1 MLRIF
6 RELFGGVR
14 QGTREDGIADEA
26 AMIEFISTRAAHV
39 AQSSLYGYLRTR
51 MGTRER
57 EIFQDERFAEPL
69 KTARDAMLAHC
80 LSDLVVFAA
89 ATVEASDAGR
99 ETMALR
105 WYRMAALA
113 ADADWAELHQ
123 DDALERFAARL
134 ARTDWQ
140 AAAEREGAFT
150 ESPNGLVAAAP
161 VIDAFKELDG
171 EIVRNSV
178 RFRWTDVRRQLRE
191 RVDRT
196 AFQQSDRQS
205 S

>member
-6 RELFGGVR
+6 REMFGGVR

-51 MGTRER
+51 MGTRSR
-57 EIFQDERFAEPL
+57 EIFQDEQFAGPL

-80 LSDLVVFAA
+80 LSDLVVFAV
-89 ATVEASDAGR
+89 ATVDAEDAGR
-99 ETMALR
+99 TALARR
-105 WYRMAALA
+105 WYRDAALA
-113 ADADWAELHQ
+113 ADADWAGAHL
-123 DDALERFAARL
+123 DAALERFAARL

-140 AAAEREGAFT
+140 AAAEREAAFT
-150 ESPNGLVAAAP
+150 ESPPGLVEATP
-161 VIDAFKELDG
+161 VIEAFKETDA

-191 RVDRT
+191 RVDRS
-196 AFQQSDRQS
+196 AFRHIPAE
-205 S
+205 

>member
-14 QGTREDGIADEA
+14 QGAREDQIADEA

-57 EIFQDERFAEPL
+57 EIFQDERFAGPL

-80 LSDLVVFAA
+80 LSDLVVFAV
-89 ATVEASDAGR
+89 ATVGADDTAREA
-99 ETMALR
+99 MALR
-105 WYRMAALA
+105 WYRAAA
-113 ADADWAELHQ
+113 RTADADWAELHLDQ
-123 DDALERFAARL
+123 ALERFAARL
-134 ARTDWQ
+134 PQTDWR
-140 AAAEREGAFT
+140 AAAKREAAFT
-150 ESPNGLVAAAP
+150 ESPKGLVAAAP
-161 VIDAFKELDG
+161 VIDAFKELDA

-196 AFQQSDRQS
+196 AFRDVRDA
-205 S
+205 

>member
-6 RELFGGVR
+6 REMFGGVR

-51 MGTRER
+51 MGTRSR
-57 EIFQDERFAEPL
+57 EIFQDEQFAGPL

-80 LSDLVVFAA
+80 LSDLVVFAV
-89 ATVEASDAGR
+89 ATVKAGDAGR
-99 ETMALR
+99 AALARR
-105 WYRMAALA
+105 WYRDAALA
-113 ADADWAELHQ
+113 SDADWAGAHLE
-123 DDALERFAARL
+123 DALERFEHRL
-134 ARTDWQ
+134 QTTDWQ
-140 AAAEREGAFT
+140 AAAEREAAFT
-150 ESPNGLVAAAP
+150 ESPPGLVEAAP
-161 VIDAFKELDG
+161 VIEAFKEMDA

-196 AFQQSDRQS
+196 AFRNTPGD
-205 S
+205 